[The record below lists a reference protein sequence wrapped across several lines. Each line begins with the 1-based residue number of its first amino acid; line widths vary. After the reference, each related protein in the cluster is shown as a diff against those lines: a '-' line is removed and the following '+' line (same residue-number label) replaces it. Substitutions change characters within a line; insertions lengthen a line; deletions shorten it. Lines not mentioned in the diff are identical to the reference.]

1 MHDRLLECYGE
12 ATLQSFNLKDKVVLV
27 TGAASGLGKAMS
39 QALLSRG
46 ASVLALDINADKVAG
61 ELAGSKSSRCI
72 AMKFDV
78 RSVAQCEEAVRR
90 AREELGGIHGV
101 INCAGIGMPHLRP
114 DYHTR
119 PLRFWEA
126 DPELWQDVVDVN
138 MRGPFLLARAATPHM
153 VSQTWGRI
161 VNVTTSFNTMIRG
174 ANMPYGQTKAGL
186 EAASASWAEDL
197 KDSGVT
203 VNVLVPGGAADTG
216 LIPQDSP
223 YDRTKL
229 IPPSVM
235 AAPICWLMSNESDGV
250 TGKRFIGQ
258 KWDPGAAWQDAAKV
272 SSAGIAWPELAAEAA
287 AAGQPVPK
295 GGFKS

>member
-1 MHDRLLECYGE
+1 
-12 ATLQSFNLKDKVVLV
+12 LQIYDLTGKVILV
-27 TGAASGLGKAMS
+27 TGAASGLGEAMAK
-39 QALLSRG
+39 ALLKSG
-46 ASVLALDINADKVAG
+46 ASVLALDVNDDRISQSFARIAG
-61 ELAGSKSSRCI
+61 GGRGR

-78 RSVAQCEEAVRR
+78 RNAEHCAAAVSL
-90 AREELGGIHGV
+90 ARNELGGIHGLV
-101 INCAGIGMPHLRP
+101 NCAGIGMPHLRP

-126 DPELWQDVVDVN
+126 DPQKWQDVVDIN
-138 MRGPFLLARAATPHM
+138 MRGPFLLARAAAPFM
-153 VSQTWGRI
+153 IEQKWGRI

-186 EAASASWAEDL
+186 EAASASWSEDL

-216 LIPQDSP
+216 LIPADSP
-223 YDRTKL
+223 YDRSKL
-229 IPPSVM
+229 ISPAVM
-235 AAPICWLMSNESDGV
+235 ETPICWLMSDQSSGV

-258 KWDPGAAWQDAAKV
+258 QWDAELSWQDAMARSGSGV
-272 SSAGIAWPELAAEAA
+272 AWPELAAAAA

-295 GGFKS
+295 GGFKA

>member
-1 MHDRLLECYGE
+1 MQKYDLTGR
-12 ATLQSFNLKDKVVLV
+12 VILV
-27 TGAASGLGKAMS
+27 TGAASGLGRAMAS
-39 QALLSRG
+39 ALARSG
-46 ASVLALDINADKVAG
+46 ARVLALDVNADRIDASAGPGKV
-61 ELAGSKSSRCI
+61 I
-72 AMKFDV
+72 PMKFDV
-78 RSVAQCEEAVRR
+78 RSVAQCDDAVRR
-90 AREELGGIHGV
+90 AVTELGGLHGLV
-101 INCAGIGMPHLRP
+101 NCAGIGMPHLRP

-119 PLRFWEA
+119 PLHFWEA
-126 DPELWQDVVDVN
+126 DPERWQDVVDVN
-138 MRGPFLLARAATPHM
+138 MRGPFLLARAAAPHM
-153 VSQTWGRI
+153 IAQKWGRI

-197 KDSGVT
+197 KNSGVT

-216 LIPQDSP
+216 LIPDDSP

-235 AAPICWLMSNESDGV
+235 ETPICWLMSDLSNGV

-258 KWDPGAAWQDAAKV
+258 SWDSEASWQDALDRSGSGV
-272 SSAGIAWPELAAEAA
+272 AWPELAAAAA

>member
-1 MHDRLLECYGE
+1 M
-12 ATLQSFNLKDKVVLV
+12 QSFNLTDKVVLV

-39 QALLSRG
+39 LALLGSG
-46 ASVLALDINADKVAG
+46 ASILALDINAERVAD
-61 ELAGSKSSRCI
+61 ELTASSSGRCV

-78 RSVAQCEEAVRR
+78 RSLEQCDEAVQR
-90 AREELGGIHGV
+90 AQKELGGLHGV
-101 INCAGIGMPHLRP
+101 VNCAGIGMPHLRA

-126 DPELWQDVVDVN
+126 DPTLWQDVVDIN
-138 MRGPFLLARAATPHM
+138 MRGPFLLARAAAPHM
-153 VSQTWGRI
+153 IAQKWGRI

-186 EAASASWAEDL
+186 EAASASWSEDL
-197 KDSGVT
+197 RESGVT

-216 LIPQDSP
+216 LIPEDSP
-223 YDRTKL
+223 YDRSKL

-235 AAPICWLMSNESDGV
+235 AAPICWLMSNESNGV

-258 KWDPGAAWQDAAKV
+258 KWNPETTWQNAMQ
-272 SSAGIAWPELAAEAA
+272 SAGSGIAWPELAAEAA
-287 AAGQPVPK
+287 AAGQPIPK

>member
-1 MHDRLLECYGE
+1 
-12 ATLQSFNLKDKVVLV
+12 LQSSNLKGKVVLV
-27 TGAASGLGKAMS
+27 TGAASGLGEAMS
-39 QALLSRG
+39 LALVSRG
-46 ASVLALDINADKVAG
+46 ANVLALDINADRVADK
-61 ELAGSKSSRCI
+61 LARSASGRCI

-78 RSVAQCEEAVRR
+78 RSLDHCDEAVRR
-90 AREELGGIHGV
+90 AREELGGLHGV
-101 INCAGIGMPHLRP
+101 VNCAGIGMPHLRA

-126 DPELWQDVVDVN
+126 DPQLWQDVVDIN
-138 MRGPFLLARAATPHM
+138 MRGPFLLARAAAPHM
-153 VSQTWGRI
+153 IEQKWGRI

-186 EAASASWAEDL
+186 EAASASWSEDL
-197 KDSGVT
+197 SGSGVT

-223 YDRTKL
+223 YDRSKL
-229 IPPSVM
+229 IPASVM
-235 AAPICWLMSNESDGV
+235 AAPICWLMSNESEGV

-258 KWDPGAAWQDAAKV
+258 KWNPEAGWQDAMQMAG
-272 SSAGIAWPELAAEAA
+272 SGIAWPELAAAAA
-287 AAGQPVPK
+287 AAGQPIPT